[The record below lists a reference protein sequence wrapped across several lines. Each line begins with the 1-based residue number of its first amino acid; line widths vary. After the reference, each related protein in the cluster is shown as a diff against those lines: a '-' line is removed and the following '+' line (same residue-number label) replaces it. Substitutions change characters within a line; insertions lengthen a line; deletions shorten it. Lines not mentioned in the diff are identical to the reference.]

1 MEIIIKRSK
10 EYWDNSF
17 KKGRWDRLLDKERE
31 KNTSFIARLILEDK
45 KESVKVLDIGSGNGA
60 LADYLLPGK
69 SKYYGVDISSEALNV
84 IKGRHQEAVIISADI
99 NELEKIDI
107 KEHFDYIVLNEVLY
121 YIYPIGILRRLKR
134 FSNKDTKVIISMYN
148 SIRNKLIWLS
158 IFRRALARHVV
169 SDEKRGVSWTVK
181 VFSYE
186 R

>member
-31 KNTSFIARLILEDK
+31 KNTSFIAQLILQDK

-69 SKYYGVDISSEALNV
+69 SQYYGVDISSEALNL
-84 IKGRHQEAVIISADI
+84 IKERHQEAVVISADI

-121 YIYPIGILRRLKR
+121 YIYPIGILMRLKR

-148 SIRNKLIWLS
+148 SIRNRLVWLS
-158 IFRRALARHVV
+158 IFRRAKSRYIV
-169 SDEKRGVSWTVK
+169 SDEKRSISWVVK
-181 VFSYE
+181 VFSYGK
-186 R
+186 